1 MEAIGE
7 TWTVDQFV
15 TEALKDKLFF
25 QNSGG
30 GVTFSGGEPL
40 KQAAF
45 VIEAFV
51 RLKKEGISTALDTC
65 GYLLRPH
72 IEELLP
78 CTDLFL
84 YDIKEMNNEQHR
96 RWTGVSNEPILEN
109 LIALVDLISQQ
120 KKQPDIWIRTPLI
133 PQRTASRENILAIGE
148 FIKKHLGGRIRRW
161 ELCAFNN
168 ICAQKY
174 ARLEQPWALSN
185 ETLLGRDLS
194 AELLDLAKKSSGMSE
209 QVFLT
214 GLA

>member
-1 MEAIGE
+1 
-7 TWTVDQFV
+7 
-15 TEALKDKLFF
+15 
-25 QNSGG
+25 
-30 GVTFSGGEPL
+30 
-40 KQAAF
+40 
-45 VIEAFV
+45 
-51 RLKKEGISTALDTC
+51 
-65 GYLLRPH
+65 
-72 IEELLP
+72 
-78 CTDLFL
+78 
-84 YDIKEMNNEQHR
+84 MNNEQHR